1 MTKGTNEW
9 RLALVLTLAM
19 AAVNAESSAGDE
31 RAVVRGQASYRERVA
46 LLPGAVFEGTLE
58 DVSCADAPAVVLGT
72 VRLEDVNRVP
82 IRFEISFDPRQID
95 ERHAYAVRAR
105 IHAGGRLA
113 FTSDRAY
120 PVLTRGH
127 GDEVE
132 LLLVR
137 AASHP
142 AGAVERPR

>member
-1 MTKGTNEW
+1 MW
-9 RLALVLTLAM
+9 RLGLVLALAV
-19 AAVNAESSAGDE
+19 AVVNAESSAGDE
-31 RAVVRGQASYRERVA
+31 RAVVRGQASYRERIA
-46 LLPGAVFEGTLE
+46 LLPGAVFEATLE
-58 DVSCADAPAVVLGT
+58 DVSRADGPAVVLGA

-82 IRFEISFDPRQID
+82 IRFEIPFDPSQLD

-113 FTSDRAY
+113 FTTDRAY

-137 AASHP
+137 ARANP
-142 AGAVERPR
+142 AGGGERPR

>member
-1 MTKGTNEW
+1 MW
-9 RLALVLTLAM
+9 RLALVLALAV
-19 AAVNAESSAGDE
+19 AALNAESSAGDE
-31 RAVVRGQASYRERVA
+31 RAVVRGQASYRERIA
-46 LLPGAVFEGTLE
+46 LLPGAVFEATLE
-58 DVSCADAPAVVLGT
+58 DVSRADAPAAVLGA

-82 IRFEISFDPRQID
+82 IRFEISFDPRQVD

-113 FTSDRAY
+113 FTTDRAY

-137 AASHP
+137 ARTNPTAT
-142 AGAVERPR
+142 GERKR

>member
-1 MTKGTNEW
+1 MW
-9 RLALVLTLAM
+9 RLGLVLALAV
-19 AAVNAESSAGDE
+19 AVVNAESSAGDE
-31 RAVVRGQASYRERVA
+31 RAVVRGQASYRERIA
-46 LLPGAVFEGTLE
+46 LRPGAVFEARLE
-58 DVSCADAPAVVLGT
+58 DVSRADAPAVVLGT

-82 IRFEISFDPRQID
+82 IRFEIPFDPRQVD

-105 IHAGGRLA
+105 IHGGGRLA

-137 AASHP
+137 APANP
-142 AGAVERPR
+142 AGAAERPR